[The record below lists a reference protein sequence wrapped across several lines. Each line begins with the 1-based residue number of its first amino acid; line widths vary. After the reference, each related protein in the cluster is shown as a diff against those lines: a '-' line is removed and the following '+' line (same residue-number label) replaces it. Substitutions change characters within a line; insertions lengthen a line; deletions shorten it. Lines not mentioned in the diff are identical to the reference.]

1 MRSDVERRGL
11 REKERRLA
19 CLFDLLLTRYAVS
32 RPRYGFQSFGIDL
45 TPAGKA
51 EAKAAIV
58 DPLERFFHHLKQM
71 PFVCALP
78 KKKVLCVRACR
89 AVYVTRA
96 KPTEMVLVETESQKI
111 LISPDHPGR
120 FLDAAGFSKPA
131 SGPSS
136 GHRPNPTASGP
147 GPHASGLSKN
157 RN

>member
-51 EAKAAIV
+51 EAKAAVV

-78 KKKVLCVRACR
+78 KKKVLGVRACR
-89 AVYVTRA
+89 AVDHVR
-96 KPTEMVLVETESQKI
+96 SQGI
-111 LISPDHPGR
+111 VNR
-120 FLDAAGFSKPA
+120 
-131 SGPSS
+131 
-136 GHRPNPTASGP
+136 
-147 GPHASGLSKN
+147 ASGLLFLDDAPTQFLPASFEPFSELLQPLPVHT
-157 RN
+157 RSRELRL